1 MVFGIM
7 IFCIIICIIVI
18 IVSALTTSKAYQ
30 YKHTID
36 PLPKDPRRHED
47 TKNDQ

>member
-1 MVFGIM
+1 MMIGIL
-7 IFCIIICIIVI
+7 IVCIAICIIVI

-36 PLPKDPRRHED
+36 PSPKDPQKKE
-47 TKNDQ
+47 NN